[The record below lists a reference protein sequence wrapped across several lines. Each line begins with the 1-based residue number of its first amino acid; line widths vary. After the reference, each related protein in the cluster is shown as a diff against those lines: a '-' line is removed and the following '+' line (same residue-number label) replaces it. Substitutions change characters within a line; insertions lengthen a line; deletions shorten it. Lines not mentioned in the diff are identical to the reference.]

1 MLEKTLNNFSLNSL
15 KVLAGTD
22 SLKFFEE
29 TLNISSDYY
38 ESNSQSTL
46 LIQAI
51 LNSNPIKLFINKESR
66 NFFIDRMHK
75 QDIVCVIEA
84 INGETLGEILP
95 EQYPHI
101 YNEVKLFCESDRS
114 LNVFLSTLG
123 IENTYLLQ
131 EKDKNEFSAFTTV
144 KPKYA
149 LYPYQV
155 EISEKTF
162 HSIETGNNNRAVIHL
177 PTGAGK
183 TRTAMHIICRH
194 LMTKKNALV
203 LWLANSDILCEQ
215 ASEEFEEAWS
225 YLGNREI
232 IQGRFYK
239 SNDFSLDS
247 INSGFVVGGLQKL
260 HSHYNSLNTN
270 STQSFDR
277 KLTLVVFD
285 EAHKALASTYKEL
298 IERFLEVSPQA
309 KLIGLT
315 ATPGRVYKDDK
326 PELDPENKALAHM
339 FGNNKITMDV
349 SPSQPMDYLIDN
361 HYLANPNFIEL
372 NYDDLDLYENL
383 SENTVTESEL
393 MSRLGASKNRNS
405 IIIQTVVNEVEKN
418 NAKVILFACDIEHAR
433 NMAFALCCLGIKAAS
448 VDSKYTS
455 QKEKESI
462 INQYKHG
469 DLSVLVNC
477 EMLTTGFDAPETN
490 VAIIARPTKS
500 LVLYLQMIGRALRGN
515 KDQSPK
521 DAKIYT
527 VLDEISDFNN
537 VNLAFKHWNEMW
549 TELEQVN

>member
-1 MLEKTLNNFSLNSL
+1 MLQKILSDFSLNSL
-15 KVLAGTD
+15 KKLAGTE

-46 LIQAI
+46 LTQAI
-51 LNSNPIKLFINKESR
+51 LNSNPITLFFNKETR
-66 NFFIDRMHK
+66 DFFIDRMNK
-75 QDIVCVIEA
+75 EDISLVIEK
-84 INGETLGEILP
+84 INGEAT
-95 EQYPHI
+95 
-101 YNEVKLFCESDRS
+101 SS
-114 LNVFLSTLG
+114 
-123 IENTYLLQ
+123 
-131 EKDKNEFSAFTTV
+131 V
-144 KPKYA
+144 KPKHYDA
-149 LYPYQV
+149 IKTFCNNEQNLRSFLNTIGLQHSSPSQKPSNNEFAAFKSIKPQYGLYPYQV
-155 EISEKTF
+155 QISEKTF
-162 HSIETGNNNRAVIHL
+162 KSIELGNNNRAVIHL

-194 LMTKKNALV
+194 LMTKTDALV
-203 LWLANSDILCEQ
+203 LWLANSDILCDQ
-215 ASEEFEEAWS
+215 AAEEFEEAWS

-232 IQGRFYK
+232 LQGRFYK
-239 SNDFSLDS
+239 ANDFSLDS
-247 INSGFVVGGLQKL
+247 INKGFVVGGLQKL
-260 HSHYNSLNTN
+260 HSHYSSL
-270 STQSFDR
+270 SFGSSQSFDR

-285 EAHKALASTYKEL
+285 EAHRALANTYKDL
-298 IERFLEVSPQA
+298 VDRFLEFSPQA

-315 ATPGRVYKDDK
+315 ATPGRVYRDDK
-326 PELDPENKALAHM
+326 PELDPANQALAQM

-361 HYLANPNFIEL
+361 HYLAKPNFVEL
-372 NYDDLDLYENL
+372 KYDDLDIYENL
-383 SENTVTESEL
+383 SANEVTETEL
-393 MSRLGASKNRNS
+393 MSRLGSSKNRNS

-418 NAKVILFACDIEHAR
+418 KAKVILFACDIEHAR
-433 NMAFALCCLGIKAAS
+433 NIAFALCCLGIKAAS

-455 QKEKESI
+455 QQEKESI
-462 INQYKHG
+462 IHQYKSG

-490 VAIIARPTKS
+490 VAVIARPTQS

-521 DAKIYT
+521 SARIYT

-549 TELEQVN
+549 TELEPTNQ